1 VRVQVAVFLGVMV
14 LLLVPVGVAGALT
27 EHEAGENQAE
37 ATSVQGKS
45 TVSVRSHDEQTVEEQ
60 SSVASDPSEAVRSTR
75 VSNIKQRVERSNSSV
90 AVSGEIA
97 SERAGTRRAPA
108 GAGAEVTP
116 KEMGNLRKTRPA
128 SGGTGVPRGRE
139 LQIAREDIVARPVGR
154 ISKEIAREDIVA
166 RPVGRISKEKYKELY
181 KKSAEKY
188 GFGADWYVLAAVG
201 WVESR
206 HGENM
211 GPSSSGAMGPMQFLP
226 STWKTSGVDGNHDGV
241 KNIMD
246 PRDAI
251 PAAASYL
258 KRGGAPKDW
267 FAALYT
273 YNHSDQYVRDVLG
286 SAERYRQLA
295 KDHEVGPY
303 K

>member
-1 VRVQVAVFLGVMV
+1 VGVRVQVAVFLGVMV

-139 LQIAREDIVARPVGR
+139 LQIAREV
-154 ISKEIAREDIVA
+154 IVA

-267 FAALYT
+267 FAALDT

>member
-1 VRVQVAVFLGVMV
+1 MGVRVQVAVFLGVMV

-108 GAGAEVTP
+108 GAGAEVTH

-139 LQIAREDIVARPVGR
+139 LQIAREV
-154 ISKEIAREDIVA
+154 IVA

>member
-1 VRVQVAVFLGVMV
+1 MGVRVQVAVFLGVMV

-154 ISKEIAREDIVA
+154 ISKE
-166 RPVGRISKEKYKELY
+166 KYKELY

-206 HGENM
+206 HGENT

>member
-1 VRVQVAVFLGVMV
+1 
-14 LLLVPVGVAGALT
+14 
-27 EHEAGENQAE
+27 
-37 ATSVQGKS
+37 
-45 TVSVRSHDEQTVEEQ
+45 
-60 SSVASDPSEAVRSTR
+60 
-75 VSNIKQRVERSNSSV
+75 
-90 AVSGEIA
+90 
-97 SERAGTRRAPA
+97 
-108 GAGAEVTP
+108 
-116 KEMGNLRKTRPA
+116 MGNLRKTRPA

-139 LQIAREDIVARPVGR
+139 LQIAREV
-154 ISKEIAREDIVA
+154 IVA

>member
-1 VRVQVAVFLGVMV
+1 MRVQVAVFLGVMV

-154 ISKEIAREDIVA
+154 ISKE
-166 RPVGRISKEKYKELY
+166 KYKELY

>member
-1 VRVQVAVFLGVMV
+1 MGVRVQIAVFFGVVV

-27 EHEAGENQAE
+27 KAEAGG
-37 ATSVQGKS
+37 TSVEVIAAHGKTT
-45 TVSVRSHDEQTVEEQ
+45 TVSARSVPAQKVEEQ
-60 SSVASDPSEAVRSTR
+60 ASAVSDPSEAGRNAR
-75 VSNIKQRVERSNSSV
+75 VSRIEQVVERSNSSV
-90 AVSGEIA
+90 AVSGGVAGGGTRAAIA
-97 SERAGTRRAPA
+97 SRKSPQGAAPA
-108 GAGAEVTP
+108 EDGAEVTREELGTEERGALQRT
-116 KEMGNLRKTRPA
+116 KQA
-128 SGGTGVPRGRE
+128 SGGGVVPPGRE
-139 LQIAREDIVARPVGR
+139 LRIARQ
-154 ISKEIAREDIVA
+154 DIVA
-166 RPVGRISKEKYKELY
+166 RPVGRISKEKYKQLY

-206 HGENM
+206 HGEDM

-251 PAAASYL
+251 PASARYL

-273 YNHSDQYVRDVLG
+273 YNHSPRYVRDVLN
-286 SAERYRQLA
+286 SAERYRRLA
-295 KDHEVGPY
+295 KNHKAGL
-303 K
+303 